1 MCPPLS
7 DNGFSNGQHATVDP
21 IVGRARNVAWPVS
34 AVPESVHSTVL
45 DLPPQCVGD
54 GFGRSTLNAETMVA
68 NAVDQL
74 GDRGRTPVRQ
84 VLDTWKV
91 RQIHC
96 RNVARRCDIDCGCR

>member
-1 MCPPLS
+1 LCPPLS

-21 IVGRARNVAWPVS
+21 IVGRARNVAWSVS

-74 GDRGRTPVRQ
+74 GDGGRTPVRQ
-84 VLDTWKV
+84 VLDHLEGK
-91 RQIHC
+91 
-96 RNVARRCDIDCGCR
+96 ADSLPKRRTPV